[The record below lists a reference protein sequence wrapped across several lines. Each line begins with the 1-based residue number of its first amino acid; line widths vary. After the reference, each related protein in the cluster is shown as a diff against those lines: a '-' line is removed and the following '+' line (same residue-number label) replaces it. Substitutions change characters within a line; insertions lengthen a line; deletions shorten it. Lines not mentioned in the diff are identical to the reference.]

1 MPGTLSVW
9 LADRRVGTITNI
21 PGDYN
26 IFVFDSAYAED
37 SRRPVL
43 SQSLIGASGAP
54 RRVVPRTHRVAPPFF
69 ANLLPEADT
78 VLQSLLARHNG
89 INRTRDFPF
98 LAALG
103 PDLPGAVVIRTEQG
117 EASEDQRSAEMDE
130 TVPESRPLQ
139 FSLAGVQIKFSAG
152 SFAERLTI
160 PVRGIGG
167 SWIVK
172 LPTNAWPRLPEN
184 EFAMMSLAERIGLDV
199 PPIRLVELD
208 DVGGLPA
215 DLPVLR
221 SEEPRVAYAIE
232 RFDRTGDQTRLHT
245 EDLNQVANQSP
256 AEKYEN
262 KPMHWVAGV
271 IATLCPVE
279 DADELVRRLVFGIC
293 IGNNDMHLKNWSLIY
308 PDGRNAR
315 LAPMYDYVC
324 TRRYYPTAGLALTVG
339 GQRAFEAI
347 DKASLRTFAERA
359 ELSPKRTVI
368 VANETVERLKDV
380 WTAFK
385 DEIPER
391 ELVEALERQFA
402 AVPLMR
408 GN

>member
-9 LADRRVGTITNI
+9 LSDRRIGTITNI

-26 IFVFDSAYAED
+26 IFAFEESYAED
-37 SRRPVL
+37 PGRPVL
-43 SQSLIGASGAP
+43 SQSFLGASGSP
-54 RRVVPRTHRVAPPFF
+54 RRVIPRTHRVAPPFF

-78 VLQSLLARHNG
+78 VLRSLLARHNG
-89 INRTRDFPF
+89 LNRTRDFPF

-103 PDLPGAVVIRTEQG
+103 PDLPGAVVIRGEQG
-117 EASEDQRSAEMDE
+117 AAAEDQRPFELDQTAAEA
-130 TVPESRPLQ
+130 RPLQ

-152 SFAERLTI
+152 IFAQRLTI
-160 PVRGIGG
+160 PLRGIGG

-199 PPIRLVELD
+199 PPIRLVDLD
-208 DVGGLPA
+208 DVGGLPE

-232 RFDRTGDQTRLHT
+232 RFDRAGDGTRVHT
-245 EDLNQVANQSP
+245 EDLNQVANQPP
-256 AEKYEN
+256 AEKYDN
-262 KPMHWVAGV
+262 KAMHWVAGV
-271 IATLCPVE
+271 VATLCPVE
-279 DADELVRRLVFGIC
+279 DIDELVRRLVFGIC

-324 TRRYYPTAGLALTVG
+324 TTRYYPTAGLALTVG
-339 GQRAFEAI
+339 GRRAFEAI
-347 DKASLRTFAERA
+347 DKASLRTFADRA
-359 ELSPKRTVI
+359 ELSPKRTAI
-368 VANETVERLKDV
+368 VAAETVERLKEA
-380 WTAFK
+380 WKAFK
-385 DEIPER
+385 DEIPEPQ
-391 ELVEALERQFA
+391 LVEALERQFS

-408 GN
+408 GD